1 MIPCSYS
8 ICPQKWETDPNISL
22 IIIKGVG
29 EKAFCAGGD
38 VRGKTKSFIF
48 LLIVSGRNPRD
59 SCHLIG
65 CLSVQFFAISDH
77 GHVMRK

>member
-1 MIPCSYS
+1 MVPCSYS
-8 ICPQKWETDPNISL
+8 ISIRPQKWETDPSISL

-59 SCHLIG
+59 SCNLLG
-65 CLSVQFFAISDH
+65 CSSVHFFCDI
-77 GHVMRK
+77 